1 MFYCETGSPSN
12 IMTTGLLKDIAKYT
26 TLEVMS
32 AVPVRKQQKT
42 PVTSDQNIKVVRY
55 EPRHGKM
62 CLRGKFGHFEIL

>member
-1 MFYCETGSPSN
+1 MFYCETGRPSN

-55 EPRHGKM
+55 VKRNFNHFLLYDVA
-62 CLRGKFGHFEIL
+62 CL